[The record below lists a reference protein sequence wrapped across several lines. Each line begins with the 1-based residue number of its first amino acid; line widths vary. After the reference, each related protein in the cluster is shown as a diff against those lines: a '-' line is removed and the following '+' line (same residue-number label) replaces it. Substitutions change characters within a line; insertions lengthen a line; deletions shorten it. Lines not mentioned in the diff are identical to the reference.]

1 MDRHT
6 DFILTKVLK
15 KWAAHHR
22 PPADGREL
30 LLQKATRLQSPSP
43 NKLVL
48 SWLISQDDVRPDIF
62 GLEWSH
68 KLTEWLYY
76 SFRPGYGNLSVV

>member
-15 KWAAHHR
+15 QWAAHLR
-22 PPADGREL
+22 PPADGRERL
-30 LLQKATRLQSPSP
+30 LHKATLLQSPSA

-48 SWLISQDDVRPDIF
+48 SWLIRQDGVSPDIF

-68 KLTEWLYY
+68 KLSEWLYY